1 MNFAVGSLV
10 RARGREW
17 IVLPDSDQEM
27 LILRPL
33 GGTNEEVTGIYLP
46 LETVEPADFR
56 PPDPEQAG
64 DYFSSRLLRD
74 AVRFGFRSSAG
85 PFRSFARIAVEPRPY
100 QLVPLLMA
108 LRLDPVRILIADDV
122 GIGKTIEAGLIAREL
137 IDRKEVERMA
147 VLCPPHLAEQWQAEL
162 YEKFHISAELVLSST
177 VAALERSC
185 RHDESIFE
193 HYRYLIVSTDFIK
206 SDRRRDDFVRHCPEL
221 VIVDE
226 AHTCAYAGE
235 GRSSHHQRY
244 QLVSSIAARKERHLI
259 LVTATPHSGNEGA
272 FRSLLALL
280 NEEFKSLP
288 DDLSGPQNE
297 KYRQRLAEHFVQRR
311 RFDIRSYLN
320 EQTSF
325 PERDDTTEDY
335 RLSPEYK
342 RFFEHVLSYA
352 RETVKD
358 ATGGQNRQRVRWWSA
373 LALLRSMA
381 SSPAAAAVTL
391 RNRAAVADTETIE
404 EADQIGRHTVLDL
417 SDQDALEGIDVAPGS
432 NVEPEENG
440 DQLQRQRLLAMAEEA
455 EQLKVGTKDQKL
467 HKAIKLIGNM
477 LAQGYHPIVF
487 CRFIPTAE
495 YVAAALRE
503 HLPRVEVAAITGL
516 QPPIEREAR
525 IFDLAQK
532 PQRVLVCTDCLSEG
546 INLQSWFNAV
556 FHYDLS
562 WNPTRHEQR
571 EGRVDRFGQ
580 TSPTVRVQTYFG
592 ADNQIDGLVL
602 EVLIKKHKNIRRAL
616 GISVPVPADAE
627 QVLQAVLEGLLL
639 RDRNIS
645 TVHYQQETLPGMDD
659 DFSFDEDVER
669 KRSAL
674 NRQWDAALQR
684 EEKKISR
691 AIFAQRGIKVE
702 EVAHELDAVHTA
714 IGELDD
720 VRDFTREAL
729 TSYGATIRH
738 LSQGVF
744 ELDFTE
750 VPDALRDAIDLRHYL
765 SNKEQKLKICF
776 GQLQST
782 PADVYKLSRTHPL
795 VEGLAAYVMDTALD
809 SDHDPYNKPIAYRC
823 GAMRTGL
830 VERRTTLLLVRL
842 RFHIHTPGKK
852 GSDPQPLLAEDCQVF
867 AFKGSPANAQWITD
881 EAYIKDL
888 LRANPDGN
896 MTRDE
901 SRNFLE
907 NVLAQ
912 FEQSI
917 RPSLNQLALQRAE
930 ELREAHRRVRRSAS
944 ISLRVRVEPQFPLDV
959 LGLYIYLPKLK
970 AD

>member
-1 MNFAVGSLV
+1 MNFAIGSLV

-17 IVLPDSDQEM
+17 IVLPDSDQQM

-46 LETVEPADFR
+46 LEQVEPADFS
-56 PPDPEQAG
+56 PPDPEQMG

-162 YEKFHISAELVLSST
+162 SEKFHISAELVLSST
-177 VAALERSC
+177 VASLERAC
-185 RHDESIFE
+185 RHGESLFE
-193 HYRYLIVSTDFIK
+193 HYPYVIISTDFIK
-206 SDRRRDDFVRHCPEL
+206 ADRRRDDFVSRCPEL

-226 AHTCAYAGE
+226 AHTCAYSGE

-244 QLVSSIAARKERHLI
+244 QLVSSIAARKDRHL
-259 LVTATPHSGNEGA
+259 LLMTATPHSGNEGA
-272 FRSLLALL
+272 FRSLLTLL
-280 NEEFKSLP
+280 SDEFKTLP
-288 DDLSGPQNE
+288 DDLSGPHNE

-311 RFDIRSYLN
+311 RSDIRSYLN

-325 PERDDTTEDY
+325 PERNDTNDDY
-335 RLSPEYK
+335 RLSPEYR
-342 RFFEHVLSYA
+342 RFFDNVLSYA

-381 SSPAAAAVTL
+381 SSPAAAAATL
-391 RNRAAVADTETIE
+391 RNRAAVADAETVE
-404 EADQIGRHTVLDL
+404 EADQIGRHTILDL
-417 SDQDALEGIDVAPGS
+417 SDQDALEGMDVTPGS
-432 NVEPEENG
+432 IVETDG
-440 DQLQRQRLLAMAEEA
+440 QIDQPQKQRLLTLAAEAEE
-455 EQLKVGTKDQKL
+455 LKTIKKDQKL
-467 HKAIKLIGNM
+467 QHAIKLIGKM
-477 LAQGYHPIVF
+477 VAQGYKPIVF

-516 QPPIEREAR
+516 QPPVERESR

-532 PQRVLVCTDCLSEG
+532 AQRVLVCTDCLSEG
-546 INLQSWFNAV
+546 INLQSSFNAV

-580 TSPTVRVQTYFG
+580 SSPTVRVQTYFST
-592 ADNQIDGLVL
+592 DNQIDGLVL
-602 EVLIKKHKNIRRAL
+602 EVLIKKHKQIRSTL
-616 GISVPVPADAE
+616 GISVPVPADTE

-639 RDRNIS
+639 RDRNVA
-645 TVHYQQETLPGMDD
+645 TTPYQQNTLPGM
-659 DFSFDEDVER
+659 STNFDEEVER
-669 KRSAL
+669 KSAAL
-674 NRQWDAALQR
+674 NRQWDAAQQR
-684 EEKKISR
+684 EKHARST
-691 AIFAQRGIKVE
+691 IFAQRSIKVE
-702 EVAHELDAVHTA
+702 EVAHELNAMYAA
-714 IGELDD
+714 IGEPDD
-720 VRDFTREAL
+720 VRDFTQEAL
-729 TSYGATIRH
+729 TSYGATARP
-738 LSQGVF
+738 LQQDVF
-744 ELDFTE
+744 EFDFTE

-765 SNKEQKLKICF
+765 SGKEQKLKLAF
-776 GQLQST
+776 TRSA
-782 PADVYKLSRTHPL
+782 PDDAYKLGRTHPL

-809 SDHDPYNKPIAYRC
+809 SDHDPYNQPIAYRC
-823 GAMRTGL
+823 GVMRTRL
-830 VERRTTLLLVRL
+830 VEKRTTLLLVRL

-852 GSDPQPLLAEDCQVF
+852 GSDSQPLLAEDCQIF
-867 AFKGSPANAQWITD
+867 AFKGSPAQAQWIHD
-881 EAYIKDL
+881 EAFIKTL
-888 LRANPDGN
+888 IQARPDGN
-896 MTRDE
+896 ITRDE
-901 SRNFLE
+901 SRNFLD

-912 FEQSI
+912 FEQSL
-917 RPSLNQLALQRAE
+917 RPSLNQLARQRAD

-944 ISLRVRVEPQFPLDV
+944 ISLRVRVEPQLPLDV
-959 LGLYIYLPKLK
+959 LGLYIYLPQIHM
-970 AD
+970 